1 MKQTP
6 TSIKYSISIKR
17 AIEIS
22 AALSKIELTELT
34 ASTVSQEIFVKL
46 GITEE
51 NEKRAIEEL
60 VNDSVLRKRN

>member
-6 TSIKYSISIKR
+6 TSLKYGISIKR

-34 ASTVSQEIFVKL
+34 PSTVSQEIFVKL
-46 GITEE
+46 DITEE

-60 VNDSVLRKRN
+60 VNDSIIKNN

>member
-6 TSIKYSISIKR
+6 TSLKYGISIKR

-22 AALSKIELTELT
+22 AAVSKIELTELT
-34 ASTVSQEIFVKL
+34 PSTVSQEIFAKL
-46 GITEE
+46 DITEE

-60 VNDSVLRKRN
+60 VNDSIIKNN